1 MSNINLLPWRL
12 ARAQRQKKQF
22 GIMIGLFLAATA
34 SLAFAVDWLVQQQI
48 GYQQQRNQRLQQE
61 MATLDTQL
69 GEIRLL
75 KERRKELIDRMQ
87 LIEQLQTRRNIPVR
101 LFNQLPVLVP
111 NGVYLNTL
119 ALQANRIDVNGKAEA
134 YGRVASMMRR
144 IDGSG
149 WLGQSQLSTIFTADV
164 APVALSQFSMMF
176 QIAGVAPVATKGN
189 NEPATTQ

>member
-1 MSNINLLPWRL
+1 MSNINLLPWRE

-22 GIMIGLFLAATA
+22 GALLGIFVLATVA
-34 SLAFAVDWLVQQQI
+34 LGFFANWLVDRQI
-48 GYQQQRNQRLQQE
+48 VAQQQRNQRLVQE
-61 MATLDTQL
+61 MSILDAQL

-87 LIEQLQTRRNIPVR
+87 LIEQLQMRRNVPVR
-101 LFNQLPVLVP
+101 LFNQLPSLVP

-119 ALQANRIDVNGKAEA
+119 SMQNNIIDVNGKTEA

-149 WLGQSQLSTIFTADV
+149 WLGQSKISTIFAADV
-164 APVALSQFSMMF
+164 APVSLSQFSMMF
-176 QIAGVAPVATKGN
+176 LIANNAAAAGNVAK
-189 NEPATTQ
+189 EQQ

>member
-1 MSNINLLPWRL
+1 MSNINLLPWRE

-22 GIMIGLFLAATA
+22 GALLGIFVLVTVALGF
-34 SLAFAVDWLVQQQI
+34 FANWLVDRQI
-48 GYQQQRNQRLQQE
+48 VAQQQRNQRLVQE
-61 MATLDTQL
+61 MTILDAQL

-87 LIEQLQTRRNIPVR
+87 LIEQLQMRRNVPVR
-101 LFNQLPVLVP
+101 LFNQLPSLVP

-119 ALQANRIDVNGKAEA
+119 SMQNNTIDVNGKTEA

-149 WLGQSQLSTIFTADV
+149 WLGQSKISTIFAADV
-164 APVALSQFSMMF
+164 APVSLSQFSMMF
-176 QIAGVAPVATKGN
+176 LIANNAAAAGNVAK
-189 NEPATTQ
+189 EQK

>member
-1 MSNINLLPWRL
+1 MSNINLLPWRE

-22 GIMIGLFLAATA
+22 GALLGMFVLATVA
-34 SLAFAVDWLVQQQI
+34 LGFFANWLVDRQI
-48 GYQQQRNQRLQQE
+48 VAQQQRNQRLVQE
-61 MATLDTQL
+61 MTILDAQL

-87 LIEQLQTRRNIPVR
+87 LIEQLQMRRNVPVR
-101 LFNQLPVLVP
+101 LFNQLPSLVP

-119 ALQANRIDVNGKAEA
+119 SMQNNIIDVNGKTEA

-149 WLGQSQLSTIFTADV
+149 WLGPSKISTIFAADV
-164 APVALSQFSMMF
+164 APVSLSQFSMMF
-176 QIAGVAPVATKGN
+176 LIANNAAAAGNVAK
-189 NEPATTQ
+189 EQQ

>member
-48 GYQQQRNQRLQQE
+48 GYQQQRNQRLLQE

-87 LIEQLQTRRNIPVR
+87 LIEQLQTRRNGTPVQPAPRAGAQRR
-101 LFNQLPVLVP
+101 LPQYP
-111 NGVYLNTL
+111 GL
-119 ALQANRIDVNGKAEA
+119 A
-134 YGRVASMMRR
+134 
-144 IDGSG
+144 
-149 WLGQSQLSTIFTADV
+149 GQQ
-164 APVALSQFSMMF
+164 
-176 QIAGVAPVATKGN
+176 N
-189 NEPATTQ
+189 

>member
-1 MSNINLLPWRL
+1 MSNINLLPWRE

-22 GIMIGLFLAATA
+22 GALLGLFVLVTVAL
-34 SLAFAVDWLVQQQI
+34 SLFANWLVERQI
-48 GYQQQRNQRLQQE
+48 AAQQQRNERLVQE
-61 MATLDTQL
+61 MTILDAQL

-87 LIEQLQTRRNIPVR
+87 LIEHLQMRRNVPVR
-101 LFNQLPVLVP
+101 LFNQLPSLVP

-119 ALQANRIDVNGKAEA
+119 SLQNNIIDVNGKTEA

-149 WLGQSQLSTIFTADV
+149 WLGQSKISTIFAAEV
-164 APVALSQFSMMF
+164 APVSLSQFSMMF
-176 QIAGVAPVATKGN
+176 LIAN
-189 NEPATTQ
+189 NTAAAGDMAKESK

>member
-1 MSNINLLPWRL
+1 MSNINLLPWRE

-22 GIMIGLFLAATA
+22 GALLGIFVLATVA
-34 SLAFAVDWLVQQQI
+34 LGFFANWLVDRQI
-48 GYQQQRNQRLQQE
+48 VAQQQRNQRLVQE
-61 MATLDTQL
+61 MTILDAQL

-87 LIEQLQTRRNIPVR
+87 LIEQLQMRRNVPVR
-101 LFNQLPVLVP
+101 LFNQLPSLVP

-119 ALQANRIDVNGKAEA
+119 SMQNNIIDVNGKTEA

-149 WLGQSQLSTIFTADV
+149 WLGQSKISTIFAADV
-164 APVALSQFSMMF
+164 APVSLSQFSMMF
-176 QIAGVAPVATKGN
+176 LIANNAAAAGN
-189 NEPATTQ
+189 VVKEQQ

>member
-1 MSNINLLPWRL
+1 MSNINLLPWRE

-22 GIMIGLFLAATA
+22 GVLLGIFVLVTVALGF
-34 SLAFAVDWLVQQQI
+34 FANWLVDRQI
-48 GYQQQRNQRLQQE
+48 TAQQQRNQRLVQE
-61 MATLDTQL
+61 MTILDAQL

-87 LIEQLQTRRNIPVR
+87 LIEQLQMRRNVPVR
-101 LFNQLPVLVP
+101 LFNQLPSLVP

-119 ALQANRIDVNGKAEA
+119 AMQNNIIDVNGKTEA

-149 WLGQSQLSTIFTADV
+149 WLGQSKISTIFAADV
-164 APVALSQFSMMF
+164 APVSLSQFSMMF
-176 QIAGVAPVATKGN
+176 LIANNAAAAGNVAK
-189 NEPATTQ
+189 EQK

>member
-1 MSNINLLPWRL
+1 MSNINLLPWRE

-22 GIMIGLFLAATA
+22 GALLGIFVLATVA
-34 SLAFAVDWLVQQQI
+34 LGFFANWLVDRQI
-48 GYQQQRNQRLQQE
+48 VAQQQRNQRLVQE
-61 MATLDTQL
+61 MTILDAQL

-87 LIEQLQTRRNIPVR
+87 LIEQLQMRRNVPVR
-101 LFNQLPVLVP
+101 LFNQLPLLVP

-119 ALQANRIDVNGKAEA
+119 SMQNNIIDVNGKTEA

-149 WLGQSQLSTIFTADV
+149 WLGQSKISTIFAADV
-164 APVALSQFSMMF
+164 APVSLSQFSMMF
-176 QIAGVAPVATKGN
+176 LIANNAAAAGNVAK
-189 NEPATTQ
+189 EQQ

>member
-1 MSNINLLPWRL
+1 MSNINLLPWRVV
-12 ARAQRQKKQF
+12 RAQRQKKQF
-22 GIMIGLFLAATA
+22 GVLLGVFLAATA
-34 SLAFAVDWLVQQQI
+34 SLAFAIDWLVVQQI
-48 GYQQQRNQRLQQE
+48 SHQQQRNQRLQQE
-61 MATLDTQL
+61 MTLLDAQL

-75 KERRKELIDRMQ
+75 QERRKELIDRMQ
-87 LIEQLQTRRNIPVR
+87 LIEQLQMRRNLPVR

-149 WLGQSQLSTIFTADV
+149 WLGQSQLSTIFTAEV
-164 APVALSQFSMMF
+164 APIALSQFSMMF
-176 QIAGVAPVATKGN
+176 LIASTNLSTAKGQ
-189 NEPATTQ
+189 P